1 MKGVIVGAG
10 RRMNDLDRAKKLL
23 ADADVI
29 LCADG
34 GYDYLAALNVEPDIV
49 LGDFDSLSPATR
61 EKMLQG
67 GSPAGSE
74 KRPKLL
80 VYPPEKDDSDLEL
93 ALRCAVENGVD
104 DCVIL
109 GGTGSR
115 FDHSLCNILLAERFT
130 KCGMSVELID
140 DTNRICFLPAGVHR
154 LAKEPAGW
162 YCSFLART
170 PGALLS
176 LRGFEYELVRHPL
189 PVGTSLGISNHI
201 RAAEGE
207 AVVEGDGV
215 FCIFSC
221 D

>member
-10 RRMNDLDRAKKLL
+10 RRMSDLERVRKFLT
-23 ADADVI
+23 DADVI

-34 GYDYLAALNVEPDIV
+34 GYDYLAALGVEPDIL
-49 LGDFDSLSPATR
+49 LGDFDSLSPAMR
-61 EKMLQG
+61 KKVLQG
-67 GSPAGSE
+67 GSGKE
-74 KRPKLL
+74 PKLL
-80 VYPPEKDDSDLEL
+80 IYPAEKDDSDLEL
-93 ALRCAVENGVD
+93 ALRCAMKNGVD

-109 GGTGSR
+109 GATGSR
-115 FDHSLCNILLAERFT
+115 FDHSLCNILLTERFT

-140 DTNRICFLPAGVHR
+140 DTNRICFLPAGVYH
-154 LAKEPAGW
+154 LSKEPAGW

-170 PGALLS
+170 QGVLLS

-189 PVGTSLGISNHI
+189 PVGASLGISNHI
-201 RAAEGE
+201 RDAEGE